1 MKIFLTVLLGITLI
15 GLADTV
21 AIAQTKKTIIL
32 VRHAEKD
39 AAQSEMSADPELSVE
54 GKQRAE
60 RLASKIRKYKAG
72 AVYSTDYKRTR
83 DTAVPTAKSRNL
95 AIQIYDAKKPD
106 ELIDRIMKSKTK
118 RFLVVGHSNTIPGL
132 VNLLTKKELFK
143 DLDDAEYGT
152 LWLIKIKDGQFR
164 KVEILPF

>member
-1 MKIFLTVLLGITLI
+1 MKIILTVLLGIAFV
-15 GLADTV
+15 GLVNTDAV
-21 AIAQTKKTIIL
+21 AQTKKTIIL

-39 AAQSEMSADPELSVE
+39 AAQGEMSADPELSAE

-60 RLASKIRKYKAG
+60 RLAAKLRKYKAG
-72 AVYSTDYKRTR
+72 AVYSTDYKRTH
-83 DTAVPTAKSRNL
+83 DTAAPTAKSRNL
-95 AIQIYDAKKPD
+95 AIQVYDAKKPD

-132 VNLLTKKELFK
+132 INLLTKKDLFK
-143 DLDDAEYGT
+143 NLDEAEYGT
-152 LWLIKIKDGQFR
+152 IWLIKIRDGQFR